1 MSIYYSILYFFVY
14 GFLGWCTEVIF
25 AAFKQ
30 HRFVNRGF
38 LNGPICPIYGV
49 GVTLVVACLEAFQSN
64 LLLLYLSSVILVTVL
79 EGVTGW
85 AMDKLFH
92 NKWWDYSKLP
102 LNIGGYVCLPF
113 SAFWGAGAVVI
124 VRWINPLVVRLV
136 QLIPVPIG
144 RVILLGCVIL
154 LGLDL
159 LATAGTM
166 VRMRRQFAL
175 TPEQM
180 EALEQAASLPGRL
193 SEAILGRIQR
203 RMERT
208 VPQLSRYEEAARA
221 FREHQEAASG
231 VFAYGCGFYKLVWLF
246 GIGAFLGDIIETIY
260 CHATA
265 GVWMSR
271 SSVLYGPFSIV
282 WGLGAVLMTVMLE
295 RLRHRDSV
303 AVFLAGTVLG
313 GVYEYVC
320 SVFTEVMF
328 GTVFWD
334 YSAFKF
340 NLGGRI
346 NLLYCFFWGMAA
358 VVWIKGVYPFLSDR
372 IERLPIR
379 LGRVLTWVFVVFMS
393 VNITLS
399 GLALA
404 RYSQRA
410 SGVDT
415 PPTALSTFLDEH
427 YPDERM
433 RRVYPNAVHT
443 D

>member
-1 MSIYYSILYFFVY
+1 M
-14 GFLGWCTEVIF
+14 
-25 AAFKQ
+25 
-30 HRFVNRGF
+30 
-38 LNGPICPIYGV
+38 
-49 GVTLVVACLEAFQSN
+49 
-64 LLLLYLSSVILVTVL
+64 
-79 EGVTGW
+79 
-85 AMDKLFH
+85 
-92 NKWWDYSKLP
+92 
-102 LNIGGYVCLPF
+102 
-113 SAFWGAGAVVI
+113 
-124 VRWINPLVVRLV
+124 
-136 QLIPVPIG
+136 
-144 RVILLGCVIL
+144 
-154 LGLDL
+154 
-159 LATAGTM
+159 
-166 VRMRRQFAL
+166 
-175 TPEQM
+175 
-180 EALEQAASLPGRL
+180 
-193 SEAILGRIQR
+193 
-203 RMERT
+203 
-208 VPQLSRYEEAARA
+208 
-221 FREHQEAASG
+221 
-231 VFAYGCGFYKLVWLF
+231 
-246 GIGAFLGDIIETIY
+246 
-260 CHATA
+260 
-265 GVWMSR
+265 
-271 SSVLYGPFSIV
+271 
-282 WGLGAVLMTVMLE
+282 
-295 RLRHRDSV
+295 
-303 AVFLAGTVLG
+303 
-313 GVYEYVC
+313 YEYVC